1 MPKFTPDD
9 ISIKDI
15 NFCATSVP
23 YRVGDLSVVVRL
35 EDFKIIMQQMWKS
48 RNSEPK
54 IGELYEKYKGVTYLE
69 DK

>member
-1 MPKFTPDD
+1 MKKFTTDD

-15 NFCATSVP
+15 DFCAMSVP
-23 YRVGDLSVVVRL
+23 YRIADLSVVVNL

-54 IGELYEKYKGVTYLE
+54 IGELYEKYKAITYLE